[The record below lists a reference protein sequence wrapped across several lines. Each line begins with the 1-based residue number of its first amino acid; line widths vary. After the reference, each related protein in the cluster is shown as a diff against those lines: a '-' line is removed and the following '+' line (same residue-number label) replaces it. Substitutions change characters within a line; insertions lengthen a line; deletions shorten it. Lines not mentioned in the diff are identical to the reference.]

1 LTGFAL
7 NLCLFGVLTIQVYFY
22 CAAFPK
28 DRFLLKT
35 VIYAVYM
42 LESAQTLLLSVDAF
56 KMFAIGF
63 GNSTSFA
70 KLDLHSGWFS
80 IPIMSGIIACF
91 SQGFYTYRIFV
102 VSQSRYIPGVIL
114 LGRSQLG
121 CKQKG
126 LVFLDQVL
134 SSNTAL
140 IAGGIWAGGSAA
152 CDIMIAAC
160 MTYYLRRTDTGFKKT
175 RDILTKI
182 IVLTIETGTV
192 TATLAIIVMVL
203 AILPDHLLYWVLFV
217 MVLGKV
223 YSNSM
228 MVALNSRMKVF
239 PNASRPVW
247 NEDRTLF
254 PSARH
259 EGTLSLREDVVFA
272 PLSPV
277 PSNDT
282 EHPAT
287 V

>member
-1 LTGFAL
+1 MTSQIDLIRADNKLTFED
-7 NLCLFGVLTIQVYFY
+7 FY

-114 LGRSQLG
+114 LLSLFQLG
-121 CKQKG
+121 GAIAIG
-126 LVFLDQVL
+126 LQ
-134 SSNTAL
+134 AKRAPL

-160 MTYYLRRTDTGFKKT
+160 MTYYLRRRDTGFKKT

-272 PLSPV
+272 PLRPV

-282 EHPAT
+282 EHPAM